1 MVLLHCPG
9 QPPQYLFWVAASSN
23 YPLAL
28 AITGASGAPYWL
40 RLLEVTLDAGIEV
53 HLVCSDNVDTV
64 CRLELGKPLEEVLGE
79 VKWRGTGQLRVFAK
93 GDFMSPMASGSAKYR
108 GMAIVPCSL
117 GTLNRI
123 AAGTSD
129 GLIGRAADVMLKERR
144 KLILLFREMPLNLI
158 HLEGMTQLTRAGAV
172 IMPAAPGFYHR
183 PESIDDLV
191 DFVVQRL
198 CDQLG
203 VPCEL
208 HRRWGG
214 DSEAE

>member
-1 MVLLHCPG
+1 VG
-9 QPPQYLFWVAASSN
+9 SQYLWRVTRSPQA
-23 YPLAL
+23 PLAL
-28 AITGASGAPYWL
+28 ALTGASGAPYWK
-40 RLLEVTLDAGIEV
+40 RFLELTLDAGIEV

-64 CRLELGKPLEEVLGE
+64 CRLELGRPLQELLDELQE
-79 VKWRGTGQLRVFAK
+79 RGPGRLRVFNK

-108 GMAIVPCSL
+108 GMAVIPCSL
-117 GTLNRI
+117 GTLGRI
-123 AAGTSD
+123 AAGTSE

-144 KLILLFREMPLNLI
+144 KLVLLFREMPLNLV
-158 HLEGMTQLTRAGAV
+158 HLEAMTKLTRAGAV

-198 CDQLG
+198 CDQLEI
-203 VPCEL
+203 PCEL

-214 DSEAE
+214 DSS

>member
-1 MVLLHCPG
+1 VTPSLEH
-9 QPPQYLFWVAASSN
+9 
-23 YPLAL
+23 PLAL
-28 AITGASGAPYWL
+28 AITGASGAPYWK
-40 RLLEVTLDAGIEV
+40 RFLELTLETGIEV

-64 CRLELGKPLEEVLGE
+64 CGLELGRSLAEILDELTARHPD
-79 VKWRGTGQLRVFAK
+79 RLRVFAK

-117 GTLNRI
+117 GTLGRI

-144 KLILLFREMPLNLI
+144 KLVLLFREMPLNLV
-158 HLEGMTQLTRAGAV
+158 HLQAMTRLTRAGAV

-183 PESIDDLV
+183 PQGIDDLI

-198 CDQLG
+198 CDQLEI
-203 VPCEL
+203 PCEL

-214 DSEAE
+214 PTASD